1 MRLLAMLVAAQAAAD
16 AAVEAAAAAAEMA
29 AAVAEVEEG
38 AAVDAGAVKGMAIST
53 NTARVLREAEAA
65 AATSSSMARIPRS
78 RCTIQGCHRSRGTY
92 RMRKHQTSSP
102 H

>member
-16 AAVEAAAAAAEMA
+16 AAVEAAAAAAGMA
-29 AAVAEVEEG
+29 AAVAEVG
-38 AAVDAGAVKGMAIST
+38 AVDAGAVKGMAIST
-53 NTARVLREAEAA
+53 NTARVLKEAEAA

-92 RMRKHQTSSP
+92 RMRTRLTSSP